1 MPPMIVKGSVFG
13 GTAGFNRAIG
23 VSVLSGPTAI
33 IAFAVAERQASLA
46 CAMRPAE
53 LEAGRYHMA
62 CRKPVENAPESYSR
76 TAIY

>member
-1 MPPMIVKGSVFG
+1 
-13 GTAGFNRAIG
+13 
-23 VSVLSGPTAI
+23 LSGPTAI

-62 CRKPVENAPESYSR
+62 CRKPVEKCAGELFKNSYLGQE
-76 TAIY
+76 